1 MSIRKYYQPEL
12 ETMAVEDIK
21 KLKSEK
27 RFAENKIELLK
38 EDQI

>member
-21 KLKSEK
+21 KLQSEK
-27 RFAENKIELLK
+27 LLTENKIELLK